1 CVRAVGWLLH
11 YFDLW

>member
-11 YFDLW
+11 YFDFW